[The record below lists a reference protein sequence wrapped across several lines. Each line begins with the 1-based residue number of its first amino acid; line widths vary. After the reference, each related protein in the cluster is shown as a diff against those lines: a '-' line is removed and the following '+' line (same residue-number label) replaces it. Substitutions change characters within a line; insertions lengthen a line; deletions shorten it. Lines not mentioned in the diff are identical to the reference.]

1 MTSEKTDK
9 RAALLEAALELF
21 AENGFH
27 GSPTSLIAE
36 RAAVGVGT
44 IYRYFKDKD
53 ELIGELHRQLHARA
67 VTWVCEGYR
76 EDQPVRER
84 FLFLM
89 TRLLRLFLAEP
100 KVFRFMEQYY
110 YSPFPQSCG
119 YSAPGEEEVIKK
131 LLLFARDQ
139 QIIKDAP
146 LPVLEA
152 LAFGPAVALAKEH
165 GVRQLPVDEEM
176 IRIIVEASWDG
187 LKR

>member
-1 MTSEKTDK
+1 MGHDKIDK
-9 RAALLEAALELF
+9 RSALLEAALELF

-27 GSPTSLIAE
+27 GAPTSLIAE
-36 RAAVGVGT
+36 RAGVGVGT

-53 ELIGELHRQLHARA
+53 ELIGELRKDLHAKA
-67 VTWVCEGYR
+67 VAWVCEGYR

-84 FLFLM
+84 FIFLM
-89 TRLLRLFLAEP
+89 TRLLCLFLAEP
-100 KVFRFMEQYY
+100 KLFRFMELYY

-119 YSAPGEEEVIKK
+119 YSSPGEEEVIKR
-131 LLLFARDQ
+131 LLLLARDQ

-176 IRIIVEASWDG
+176 IRIVVESSWDG

>member
-1 MTSEKTDK
+1 MTSEKIDK

-27 GSPTSLIAE
+27 GAPTSLIAE
-36 RAAVGVGT
+36 RAGVGVGT

-53 ELIGELHRQLHARA
+53 ELIRELHQELHERA
-67 VTWVCEGYR
+67 TAWISEGYS
-76 EDQPVRER
+76 EEQPVRER
-84 FLFLM
+84 FIFLM
-89 TRLLRLFLAEP
+89 TRLLRLFLSEP
-100 KVFRFMEQYY
+100 KEFKFIEQYY

-119 YSAPGEEEVIKK
+119 YSAPGEEEVFKR
-131 LLLFARDQ
+131 LLLFAKNQ

-152 LAFGPAVALAKEH
+152 IAFGPVVALAKEH
-165 GVRQLPVDEEM
+165 GTRQLAVDETM
-176 IRIIVEASWDG
+176 IRTVVEACWDG